1 MTAPQ
6 QVANTAKD
14 EAANVAGTTAD
25 QASQVAG
32 AAGSAAADVA
42 GTAKA
47 EAANV
52 IGEGLDQARDL
63 VSTVRDQVGEQ
74 VSSQGD
80 RLTQSLRTLSS
91 QLAEGDTSGV
101 VGQVLQEAGQRI
113 SSLADYAERT
123 GPQGIVND
131 LRSYARRNPGTFLLG
146 AALAGLV
153 SGRVVKG
160 ITAGKDAQPTTSL
173 PTTGTQSAIGGTASG
188 NPLAG
193 VTAPAGTGLS
203 AGYAPSPL
211 PDETYSPEP
220 VAYPATP
227 PAPVTTPLGAGTYGA
242 GSSTTGGLA

>member
-1 MTAPQ
+1 VTAPQ
-6 QVANTAKD
+6 QVASTAKD

-42 GTAKA
+42 STAKA

-52 IGEGLDQARDL
+52 IGESLDQARDL

-74 VSSQGD
+74 VSSQSD
-80 RLTQSLRTLSS
+80 RLTQSLRGLST
-91 QLAEGDTSGV
+91 QLAEGDTSGL
-101 VGQVLQEAGQRI
+101 VGQLLSEAGSRL

-123 GPQGIVND
+123 GAQGIVND

-146 AALAGLV
+146 AAVAGLV

-160 ITAGKDAQPTTSL
+160 ISAGKSATPT
-173 PTTGTQSAIGGTASG
+173 PTLGGTASG

-193 VTAPAGTGLS
+193 VTAPAGLGVE
-203 AGYAPSPL
+203 AGYAPSPV
-211 PDETYSPEP
+211 PDVSYSPEP
-220 VAYPATP
+220 IAYPDTP
-227 PAPVTTPLGAGTYGA
+227 LAPVTTPLDAGTYGQ
-242 GSSTTGGLA
+242 SPFTTGGTA

>member
-6 QVANTAKD
+6 QVASTAKD
-14 EAANVAGTTAD
+14 EAANVAGTTAE

-32 AAGSAAADVA
+32 AAGTAAADVA
-42 GTAKA
+42 STAKA

-63 VSTVRDQVGEQ
+63 VSTVRTQVGEQ

-80 RLTQSLRTLSS
+80 RLTESLRTLST
-91 QLAEGDTSGV
+91 QLSDGDTSGI
-101 VGQVLQEAGQRI
+101 VGQLLQEAGQRI

-123 GPQGIVND
+123 GPQGIVED
-131 LRSYARRNPGTFLLG
+131 LRSYARRNPGSFLIG
-146 AALAGLV
+146 AAIAGLV

-160 ITAGKDAQPTTSL
+160 ISAGKGSQPQLGTASQPT
-173 PTTGTQSAIGGTASG
+173 PIGGTAAG

-193 VTAPAGTGLS
+193 VTVPEGTGVA

-211 PDETYSPEP
+211 PDATYTPEP
-220 VAYPATP
+220 VAYPSTS
-227 PAPVTTPLGAGTYGA
+227 PAPLTTPLGAGTYGT
-242 GSSTTGGLA
+242 STTGGTA

>member
-1 MTAPQ
+1 VTAPQ
-6 QVANTAKD
+6 QVASTAKD
-14 EAANVAGTTAD
+14 EAASVAGTTAD
-25 QASQVAG
+25 SASQVAG
-32 AAGSAAADVA
+32 AAGTAAADVA

-63 VSTVRDQVGEQ
+63 VSTVRTQVTEQ
-74 VSSQGD
+74 VSNQSD
-80 RLTQSLRTLSS
+80 RLTETLRGLST
-91 QLAEGDTSGV
+91 QLSEGDTSGV

-113 SSLADYAERT
+113 SALADYAERT
-123 GPQGIVND
+123 GPQGIVTE

-160 ITAGKDAQPTTSL
+160 ITAGKSSTPPTTTST
-173 PTTGTQSAIGGTASG
+173 PPSAIGGTAAG

-193 VTAPAGTGLS
+193 VTVPEGTGLY

-211 PDETYSPEP
+211 PDEAYTPEP
-220 VAYPATP
+220 VAYPTTT
-227 PAPVTTPLGAGTYGA
+227 PAPMSTPLTTTYN
-242 GSSTTGGLA
+242 TGGTL